1 MDGTVLAGASAP
13 AQDFDAAK
21 ADVRSVVED
30 FLGKVFARQPDSEV
44 ARAASYAVLGGG
56 HRWRALVA
64 VAAGKIFRDDALD
77 LVLPAA
83 CGVELAH
90 AASLVLDDLPS
101 MDDASVRRGKP
112 CIHRVFPGWA
122 ADMVP
127 VFLVTLAYQISL
139 DNPSVAPSARVTAA
153 LALSKAGL
161 MMIRGQVHDMRQDL
175 DGGATE
181 EERLLRCY
189 RLKSAALYGAAAKMG
204 GILTGASDAEA
215 ASLQAAGVDLG
226 LSYQFLDDVADVVAG
241 VAEVGK
247 EQGMDAAKQTAVD
260 LYGLD
265 GARRKALE
273 FQAKSLSQLE
283 RFGAEADWLRNLVCE
298 ASWKAS

>member
-1 MDGTVLAGASAP
+1 
-13 AQDFDAAK
+13 
-21 ADVRSVVED
+21 
-30 FLGKVFARQPDSEV
+30 
-44 ARAASYAVLGGG
+44 
-56 HRWRALVA
+56 
-64 VAAGKIFRDDALD
+64 
-77 LVLPAA
+77 
-83 CGVELAH
+83 
-90 AASLVLDDLPS
+90 
-101 MDDASVRRGKP
+101 MDDASVRR
-112 CIHRVFPGWA
+112 
-122 ADMVP
+122 
-127 VFLVTLAYQISL
+127 T
-139 DNPSVAPSARVTAA
+139 

-226 LSYQFLDDVADVVAG
+226 LSYQFLDDVADVIAG

-247 EQGMDAAKQTAVD
+247 EQGMDAAKHTAVD
-260 LYGLD
+260 LFGVE
-265 GARRKALE
+265 GARQKARE

-283 RFGAEADWLRNLVCE
+283 RFGPRADWLRSLVSE